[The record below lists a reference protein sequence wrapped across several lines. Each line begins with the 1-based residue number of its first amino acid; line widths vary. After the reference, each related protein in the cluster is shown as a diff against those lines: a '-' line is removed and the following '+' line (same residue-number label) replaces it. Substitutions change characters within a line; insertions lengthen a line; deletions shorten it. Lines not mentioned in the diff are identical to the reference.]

1 MMAKI
6 DQCAWNDK
14 DCLLNTSKLIKRKR
28 KNNFMKIILICF
40 IKIILNQSF
49 VKNAN
54 VMLIKIGLT
63 KMKLSKFITI
73 FTRNIIEG
81 GKISIEFFH

>member
-1 MMAKI
+1 
-6 DQCAWNDK
+6 
-14 DCLLNTSKLIKRKR
+14 
-28 KNNFMKIILICF
+28 MKIILICF

-73 FTRNIIEG
+73 FTRNIMGWKNFNRIFSLKKKEYTQNY
-81 GKISIEFFH
+81 